1 MWKHKIQVLN
11 VITFKKVRYKNFLST
26 GQQFIEIQLDRS
38 SKTLVVGENGA
49 GKSTMLDALCF
60 GLFQRAFRNIKKDQ
74 MVNSINE
81 KDCVVEVEFTIGQN
95 EYKIIRGIKPNI
107 FEIWCN
113 DVMLNQDA
121 AVRDYQKHLEQTILK
136 LNFRSFTQVVIL
148 GNASFVPFMQLRPE
162 YRRQVVEEILD
173 IEIFSKMN
181 LLFREK
187 QKNQDELI
195 KQTDFNYQ
203 LVDNKIDDKKKYID
217 DISNRSKDL
226 ADFKKA
232 ELNKSI
238 TDIANYEEDIKRV
251 RVDIAELQKQ
261 VMDETKVNDKH
272 KKLHTMEAKLE
283 NTCNKHKKD
292 LSFFQ
297 SHNDC
302 PTCQQ
307 SIDEAFKSTM
317 MSKKAEKIQ
326 ELDSALGQID
336 KEIKTNEMKLDTINK
351 TMVTIREKELLINR
365 YETSIDEIKKQTVR
379 LGQEIADLQDEKVS
393 TAEQTGELNQL
404 RERITELEKDKLDQ
418 KNEMVYIDT
427 ARHLMQDTGI
437 KTKII
442 KQYLPIMNQLI
453 NRNLAD
459 MDFFVNFSL
468 DEEFN
473 ETIKSRHRDEFN
485 YHSFSEGE
493 KLRIDLAILFT
504 WREIAKLKNSTN
516 TNLLIL
522 DEIFDSSLDSSGTD
536 EFMRILHT
544 TMEKENVFVISHKGD
559 TLIDKFPRVMK
570 FEKYKNFTRM
580 AE

>member
-1 MWKHKIQVLN
+1 MIL
-11 VITFKKVRYKNFLST
+11 FKKVRYKNFLST
-26 GQQFIEIQLDRS
+26 GQQFIEIDLD
-38 SKTLVVGENGA
+38 KANTTLVVGENGA

-60 GLFQRAFRNIKKDQ
+60 GLFQRPFRGIKKDQ
-74 MVNSINE
+74 LINSINE
-81 KDCVVEVEFTIGQN
+81 KECIVEVEFTVGQKD
-95 EYKIIRGIKPNI
+95 YKIIRGIKPNK

-113 DVMLNQDA
+113 GDMLNQDA
-121 AVRDYQKHLEQTILK
+121 AQRDYQKHLEQQILK

-148 GNASFVPFMQLRPE
+148 GNASFVPFMQLRARH
-162 YRRQVVEEILD
+162 RRQVVEEILD

-181 LLFREK
+181 LLLREK

-195 KQTDFNYQ
+195 KQTDFNFQ
-203 LVDNKIDDKKKYID
+203 LIDNKIDDKRKYID

-226 ADFKKA
+226 ADSKKA
-232 ELNKSI
+232 DLDKSM
-238 TDIANYEEDIKRV
+238 TDISNYEEDIKRV
-251 RVDIAELQKQ
+251 RTDIAKLQKL
-261 VMDETKVNDKH
+261 VLDSTKITAKH
-272 KKLHTMEAKLE
+272 NKLHSMEAKLE

-292 LSFFQ
+292 LTFFE
-297 SHNDC
+297 SHDDC

-307 SIDEAFKSTM
+307 SINAVFKTTM
-317 MSKKAEKIQ
+317 INKKAEKVQ
-326 ELDSALGQID
+326 ELEIALGQID
-336 KEIKTNEMKLDTINK
+336 KEIKTSQMKLDTINK
-351 TMVTIREKELLINR
+351 TMVSIREKELLINR
-365 YETSIDEIKKQTVR
+365 YETSIEEIKKQTIR
-379 LGQEIADLQDEKVS
+379 LSQEITELQDEKVS

-404 RERITELEKDKLDQ
+404 VGQSSQLEKDKLDQ
-418 KNEMVYIDT
+418 KKEMLYIDT

-453 NRNLAD
+453 NKNLAS

-536 EFMRILHT
+536 EFMRILHYT
-544 TMEKENVFVISHKGD
+544 LKKENVFVISHKGD

>member
-1 MWKHKIQVLN
+1 MIV
-11 VITFKKVRYKNFLST
+11 FKKIRYKNFLST
-26 GQQFIEIQLDRS
+26 GQQFIEIDLDKS
-38 SKTLVVGENGA
+38 NATLVVGENGA

-60 GLFQRAFRNIKKDQ
+60 GLFQRAFRAIKKDQ
-74 MVNSINE
+74 LINSINE
-81 KDCVVEVEFTIGQN
+81 KECVVEVEFRVGQKD
-95 EYKIIRGIKPNI
+95 YKIIRGIKPNI
-107 FEIWCN
+107 FEIWC
-113 DVMLNQDA
+113 DGDMLNQDA

-148 GNASFVPFMQLRPE
+148 GNASFVPFMQLRARH
-162 YRRQVVEEILD
+162 RRQVVEEILD

-187 QKNQDELI
+187 QKSQDELI
-195 KQTDFNYQ
+195 KQTDFNFQ
-203 LVDNKIDDKKKYID
+203 MVDSKIDDKKKYID
-217 DISNRSKDL
+217 DISNRSNDL
-226 ADFKKA
+226 ADSKKA
-232 ELNKSI
+232 DLNKSI
-238 TDIANYEEDIKRV
+238 TDISNYEEDIRKV
-251 RVDIAELQKQ
+251 RTEIAELQKE
-261 VMDETKVNDKH
+261 VIDESKVNDKH
-272 KKLHTMEAKLE
+272 KKLHNMEAKLE

-307 SIDEAFKSTM
+307 AIDEAFKSTM
-317 MSKKAEKIQ
+317 ISKKAEKVQ
-326 ELDSALGQID
+326 ELEIALGQID
-336 KEIKTNEMKLDTINK
+336 KEIKTSEMKLDTINK

-365 YETSIDEIKKQTVR
+365 YETSIEEIKKQTVR
-379 LGQEIADLQDEKVS
+379 LGQEIAELQDEKVS

-404 RERITELEKDKLDQ
+404 REQLVDLEKDKLSQ
-418 KNEMVYIDT
+418 KDEMVYIDT

-442 KQYLPIMNQLI
+442 KQYLPIMNQFI
-453 NRNLAD
+453 NKNLAD

>member
-1 MWKHKIQVLN
+1 M
-11 VITFKKVRYKNFLST
+11 ITFKKVRYKNFLST

-81 KDCVVEVEFTIGQN
+81 KDCVVEVEFAIGQN

-181 LLFREK
+181 FLLK
-187 QKNQDELI
+187 DKVKNQDELI
-195 KQTDFNYQ
+195 KQADFNCQLIDSKIDSQKKHIEDLSGNNQQSIEKKQLEIKKAETDIDNYQ
-203 LVDNKIDDKKKYID
+203 LDID
-217 DISNRSKDL
+217 
-226 ADFKKA
+226 
-232 ELNKSI
+232 
-238 TDIANYEEDIKRV
+238 RV
-251 RVDIAELQKQ
+251 TTEKTALQKEIL
-261 VMDETKVNDKH
+261 DETKINNKY
-272 KKLHTMEAKLE
+272 KQLHNVEAKLE
-283 NTCNKHKKD
+283 NTCSKHKKD
-292 LSFFQ
+292 LEFFET
-297 SHNDC
+297 HNDC

-317 MSKKAEKIQ
+317 
-326 ELDSALGQID
+326 ID
-336 KEIKTNEMKLDTINK
+336 KKKNKVVEVESAMSQLVKEITSTETRLTKIND
-351 TMVTIREKELLINR
+351 TMVAIREKELLINR
-365 YETSIDEIKKQTVR
+365 YETSISEIKKYITSKQNEIDELSDDKFTTGVAT
-379 LGQEIADLQDEKVS
+379 GQLTQLQEQFSDAEVVKQKYREEK
-393 TAEQTGELNQL
+393 TYL
-404 RERITELEKDKLDQ
+404 
-418 KNEMVYIDT
+418 DT
-427 ARHLMQDTGI
+427 ARYLMQDTGI

-442 KQYLPIMNQLI
+442 KQYLPIMNQFI
-453 NRNLAD
+453 NKNLAD
-459 MDFFVNFSL
+459 MDFFVNFTL
-468 DEEFN
+468 NEEFK

-493 KLRIDLAILFT
+493 KLRIDLSILFT
-504 WREIAKLKNSTN
+504 WREIAKLKNSMN

-536 EFMRILHT
+536 EFMRILT
-544 TMEKENVFVISHKGD
+544 NKLAKENVFVISHKGD
-559 TLIDKFPRVMK
+559 TLLDKFPSVLK

-580 AE
+580 A

>member
-1 MWKHKIQVLN
+1 MILFQ
-11 VITFKKVRYKNFLST
+11 KVRYKNFLST
-26 GQQFIEIQLDRS
+26 GQQFIEIDLD
-38 SKTLVVGENGA
+38 KANTTLVVGENGA

-60 GLFQRAFRNIKKDQ
+60 GLFQRPFRNIKKDQ
-74 MVNSINE
+74 LINSINE
-81 KDCVVEVEFTIGQN
+81 KECIVEVEFIVGQKN
-95 EYKIIRGIKPNI
+95 YKIIRGIKPNK
-107 FEIWCN
+107 FEIWC
-113 DVMLNQDA
+113 DGDMLNQDA
-121 AVRDYQKHLEQTILK
+121 AQRDYQKHLEQQILK

-148 GNASFVPFMQLRPE
+148 GNASFVPFMQLRARH
-162 YRRQVVEEILD
+162 RRQVVEEILD

-195 KQTDFNYQ
+195 KQTDFSYQ

-226 ADFKKA
+226 ADSKKA

-238 TDIANYEEDIKRV
+238 TDITNYEEDIKKV
-251 RVDIAELQKQ
+251 RVDIAVLQKL
-261 VMDETKVNDKH
+261 VIDEAKVNDKH
-272 KKLHTMEAKLE
+272 KKLHNMEAKLE

-292 LSFFQ
+292 LGFFQ
-297 SHNDC
+297 THNDC
-302 PTCQQ
+302 PVCQQ
-307 SIDEAFKSTM
+307 AIDEAYKSTM

-326 ELDSALGQID
+326 ELEIALGQID
-336 KEIKTNEMKLDTINK
+336 KEIKTSEMKLDTINK

-365 YETSIDEIKKQTVR
+365 YETSIEEIKKQTVR

-404 RERITELEKDKLDQ
+404 RERIADLEKDKLNQ
-418 KNEMVYIDT
+418 KNEMLYIDT

-453 NRNLAD
+453 NKNLAN

-536 EFMRILHT
+536 EFMRILHN
-544 TMEKENVFVISHKGD
+544 TMAKENIFVISHKGD

>member
-1 MWKHKIQVLN
+1 
-11 VITFKKVRYKNFLST
+11 VITFKRVRYKNFLST

-81 KDCVVEVEFTIGQN
+81 KDCVVEVEFVIGQN

-113 DVMLNQDA
+113 NVMLNQDA

-181 LLFREK
+181 FIFK
-187 QKNQDELI
+187 DKVKNQDELI
-195 KQTDFNYQ
+195 KQADFNCQ
-203 LVDNKIDDKKKYID
+203 LIDGKIDSQKKHIEDMSGNNQQLIEKKKLEIQ
-217 DISNRSKDL
+217 
-226 ADFKKA
+226 KA
-232 ELNKSI
+232 E
-238 TDIANYEEDIKRV
+238 TDIDNYKLDIDRV
-251 RVDIAELQKQ
+251 SAEKTALQNEIL
-261 VMDETKVNDKH
+261 DETKINNKY
-272 KKLHTMEAKLE
+272 KQLHNVEAKLE
-283 NTCNKHKKD
+283 NTCSKHKKD
-292 LSFFQ
+292 LQFFET
-297 SHNDC
+297 HNDC

-317 MSKKAEKIQ
+317 
-326 ELDSALGQID
+326 ID
-336 KEIKTNEMKLDTINK
+336 KKKNKVVEVESAMSQLVKEIADTEQRLHSINE
-351 TMVTIREKELLINR
+351 TMVTIREKELLLNR
-365 YETSIDEIKKQTVR
+365 YETSISEIKKYITSKQNEIDELSDDKFTTGVAT
-379 LGQEIADLQDEKVS
+379 GQLTQLQEQFSDAEIVKQKYREEK
-393 TAEQTGELNQL
+393 TYL
-404 RERITELEKDKLDQ
+404 
-418 KNEMVYIDT
+418 DT
-427 ARHLMQDTGI
+427 ARYLMQDTGI

-442 KQYLPIMNQLI
+442 KQYLPIMNQFI
-453 NRNLAD
+453 NKNLAD
-459 MDFFVNFSL
+459 MDFFVNFTL
-468 DEEFN
+468 NEEFK

-493 KLRIDLAILFT
+493 KLRIDLSILFT
-504 WREIAKLKNSTN
+504 WREIAKLKNSMN

-536 EFMRILHT
+536 EFMRILT
-544 TMEKENVFVISHKGD
+544 NKLAKENVFVISHKGD
-559 TLIDKFPRVMK
+559 TLLDKFPSILK

-580 AE
+580 A

>member
-1 MWKHKIQVLN
+1 MI
-11 VITFKKVRYKNFLST
+11 IFKKVRYKNFLST

-74 MVNSINE
+74 MINSINE
-81 KDCVVEVEFTIGQN
+81 KDCVVEVEFVIGQN
-95 EYKIIRGIKPNI
+95 YYKIIRGIKPNI

-121 AVRDYQKHLEQTILK
+121 AQRDYQKHLESTILK

-148 GNASFVPFMQLRPE
+148 GNASFVPFMQLRARH
-162 YRRQVVEEILD
+162 RRQVVEEILD

-187 QKNQDELI
+187 QKNQDEVI
-195 KQTDFNYQ
+195 KQSDFNCQLIDSKIESQKKHIEDMSGNKQQSVDKKMIELKQAQTDIDNYQ
-203 LVDNKIDDKKKYID
+203 LDIDKVNTEK
-217 DISNRSKDL
+217 
-226 ADFKKA
+226 
-232 ELNKSI
+232 
-238 TDIANYEEDIKRV
+238 
-251 RVDIAELQKQ
+251 AELQKQ
-261 VMDETKVNDKH
+261 ILDESKVNDKH
-272 KKLHTMEAKLE
+272 KQLHTLEAKLE
-283 NTCNKHKKD
+283 NTCSKHKKD
-292 LSFFQ
+292 LGFFQ

-307 SIDEAFKSTM
+307 SIDEAFKLTM
-317 MSKKAEKIQ
+317 ISKKADKVQ
-326 ELDSALGQID
+326 ELEGALGQIEKD
-336 KEIKTNEMKLDTINK
+336 IKSAEDRLSIINK
-351 TMVTIREKELLINR
+351 TMVAIREKELLVNR
-365 YETSIDEIKKQTVR
+365 YETSISEIKKYMANKQK
-379 LGQEIADLQDEKVS
+379 EID
-393 TAEQTGELNQL
+393 
-404 RERITELEKDKLDQ
+404 ELEDESFTTGVATGKLEELQEQLTAAESAKVKQKEQ
-418 KNEMVYIDT
+418 KNYLDT
-427 ARHLMQDTGI
+427 ARYLMQDTGI

-442 KQYLPIMNQLI
+442 KQYLPIMNQFI
-453 NRNLAD
+453 NKNLAD
-459 MDFFVNFSL
+459 MDFFVNFTL

-522 DEIFDSSLDSSGTD
+522 DEIFDSSLDASGTD
-536 EFMRILHT
+536 EFMRILSNKLA
-544 TMEKENVFVISHKGD
+544 KENVFVISHKGD
-559 TLIDKFPRVMK
+559 TLLDKFPSVLK

-580 AE
+580 A